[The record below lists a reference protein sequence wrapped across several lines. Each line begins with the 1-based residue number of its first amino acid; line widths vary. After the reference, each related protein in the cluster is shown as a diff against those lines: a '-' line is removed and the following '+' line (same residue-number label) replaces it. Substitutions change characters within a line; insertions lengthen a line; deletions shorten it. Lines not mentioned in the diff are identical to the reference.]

1 MVFLCRLVR
10 QLQLHLVPE
19 NKRASAI
26 AIMFTGLTVATITG
40 VPIGTF
46 IGQQFGWELCI
57 YGDCGHWNRCL
68 SRKQHANSV

>member
-1 MVFLCRLVR
+1 MVCLCQLD
-10 QLQLHLVPE
+10 LQLRCNRTE

-46 IGQQFGWELCI
+46 IGQQFGWRASFMAIVVMELL
-57 YGDCGHWNRCL
+57 L
-68 SRKQHANSV
+68 SSQTVYSSHLI